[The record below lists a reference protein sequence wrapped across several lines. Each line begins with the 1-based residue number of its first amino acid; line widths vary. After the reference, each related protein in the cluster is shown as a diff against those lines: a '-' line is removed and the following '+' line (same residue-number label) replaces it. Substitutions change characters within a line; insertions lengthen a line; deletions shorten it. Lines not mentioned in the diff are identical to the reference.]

1 MHDIYYFNGQ
11 DITMNVCIQIHRVIN
26 LIQEQE
32 KIDFEEATGKFY
44 RSQTYKTLTQVE
56 NGLWAENAEYILDR
70 YNEEK

>member
-32 KIDFEEATGKFY
+32 KIDFEEATGMSTMKVNLLQK
-44 RSQTYKTLTQVE
+44 R
-56 NGLWAENAEYILDR
+56 I
-70 YNEEK
+70 

>member
-32 KIDFEEATGKFY
+32 KIDFEEATGRFY
-44 RSQTYKTLTQVE
+44 RYFRSL
-56 NGLWAENAEYILDR
+56 
-70 YNEEK
+70 

>member
-26 LIQEQE
+26 LIQKQE
-32 KIDFEEATGKFY
+32 KIDFEEAVGNFIVFK
-44 RSQTYKTLTQVE
+44 RIKLTQVE